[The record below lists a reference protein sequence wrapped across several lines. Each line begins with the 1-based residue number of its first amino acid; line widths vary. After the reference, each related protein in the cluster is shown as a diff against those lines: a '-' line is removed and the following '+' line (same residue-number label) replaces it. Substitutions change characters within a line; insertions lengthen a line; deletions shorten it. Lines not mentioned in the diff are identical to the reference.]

1 MQTKALKK
9 SPELKELVNQGT
21 NILTEIK
28 VIEHTIELTD
38 DPVTI
43 FELTKAKDNLQQQ
56 FNIIFDK
63 VFGGEVQ

>member
-9 SPELKELVNQGT
+9 SPELRELVNQGT

>member
-1 MQTKALKK
+1 MQTRKNN
-9 SPELKELVNQGT
+9 SELKELIKQGT
-21 NILTEIK
+21 HILNEIK
-28 VIEHTIELTD
+28 AIEKTIELTD

-63 VFGGEVQ
+63 VFGGEIQ